1 MDWGM
6 DAAGKVMLMFEHLE
20 GERRRLDEAD
30 AAADAA
36 AAGGAEGDDGR
47 TPAERDAARAK
58 RDAARAA
65 LKACAREW
73 APKFQDFLQRLDAH
87 VGGVPPPDQADE
99 EEGDAGGEEEGEER
113 AGALADAGS

>member
-36 AAGGAEGDDGR
+36 AAAGAAEGDDGR

-87 VGGVPPPDQADE
+87 VGDVPPPDQADE
-99 EEGDAGGEEEGEER
+99 EKGGVGGEED